1 MLPVMFNFNGNKIF
15 ISIDDKPK
23 MVNSNQLKSKK
34 YKKNPNV
41 TLLIDTYNDKDCIIF
56 LI

>member
-1 MLPVMFNFNGNKIF
+1 MFHSNGNNIF
-15 ISIDDKPK
+15 ISIDNKPGK
-23 MVNSNQLKSKK
+23 VNSNQLKSKK

-41 TLLIDTYNDKDCIIF
+41 TFLIDTYNDKDCIIF